1 MGEIDFKKNKERT
14 RELLKAR
21 MEKAER
27 EEKIDRL
34 KFYLIIIVGI
44 FLILMVLGSMTR
56 KEIKSC
62 INHGNTKEYCE
73 RVLG

>member
-44 FLILMVLGSMTR
+44 FLILMVLGSMTS
-56 KEIKSC
+56 KGIKSC